1 MVLPAA
7 RLAARAR
14 NWIGGGGEL
23 DLVFSRWRTL
33 LVVEVRFRASGAAL
47 QSVDAEKLAR
57 TFKASRALIRGFHL
71 QRYHLRVDLAAV
83 DTKGRVTIRPA
94 CRIFCEEIKIL
105 SADVRR
111 FTQMRKIDC
120 TSIYLAEPAQLN

>member
-1 MVLPAA
+1 MDRAQRGGWA
-7 RLAARAR
+7 ERRAEWFYRRRGWRLAAC
-14 NWIGGGGEL
+14 NWVGGGGEL

-57 TFKASRALIRGFHL
+57 TLKASRALIRGFHL

-83 DTKGRVTIRPA
+83 ATKGRVTNLPRVQD
-94 CRIFCEEIKIL
+94 L
-105 SADVRR
+105 
-111 FTQMRKIDC
+111 
-120 TSIYLAEPAQLN
+120 L